1 MKKENAFVFMLC
13 LMFATSVSFGV
24 KTKEKNEKNQIKKEL
39 NNVLIPNAEKKLDSL
54 ILTCNM
60 LRDSITCFQ
69 NELQNQTQY
78 TQIKKQ
84 IPTTQEISNTLKTL
98 ADQWHCEYTKTQN
111 QISEHSDSTTISPKT
126 KQKITY
132 LTNNIVSTPVLES
145 QRFDYISENLQNSLE
160 DYISM
165 FYSHNPKDIQSE
177 YEIVDGFYVTL
188 HNVKD
193 FISAIDNSQN
203 VLNKY
208 KLRQLQQNTDS
219 AVTAFG
225 KMQQEDQTQIII
237 DKLNKLKQ
245 NKDSTDNRLNNH
257 VKELAKL
264 KSSFA
269 VDNIYKARH
278 KEK

>member
-98 ADQWHCEYTKTQN
+98 ADQWHCEYTKTQI
-111 QISEHSDSTTISPKT
+111 QI
-126 KQKITY
+126 Y
-132 LTNNIVSTPVLES
+132 
-145 QRFDYISENLQNSLE
+145 
-160 DYISM
+160 
-165 FYSHNPKDIQSE
+165 
-177 YEIVDGFYVTL
+177 
-188 HNVKD
+188 
-193 FISAIDNSQN
+193 
-203 VLNKY
+203 
-208 KLRQLQQNTDS
+208 
-219 AVTAFG
+219 
-225 KMQQEDQTQIII
+225 
-237 DKLNKLKQ
+237 
-245 NKDSTDNRLNNH
+245 
-257 VKELAKL
+257 
-264 KSSFA
+264 
-269 VDNIYKARH
+269 
-278 KEK
+278 